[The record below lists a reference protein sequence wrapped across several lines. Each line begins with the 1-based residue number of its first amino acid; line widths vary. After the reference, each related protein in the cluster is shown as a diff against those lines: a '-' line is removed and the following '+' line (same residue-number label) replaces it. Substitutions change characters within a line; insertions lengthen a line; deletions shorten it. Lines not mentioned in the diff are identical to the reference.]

1 MKILFGTTNP
11 AKVAWTKGLLS
22 YFDIEIITP
31 DDLGIKDKPVEN
43 GKTPLENARIKCEF
57 YHQYYHNVLCHDSGL
72 FFEELNYQ
80 DPLQPSVHI
89 RRPNNLNKSL
99 NDEEM
104 IEYYTNLI
112 KDLGGKVKAY
122 YSDGVVIM
130 LGHEVFTKIIEDK
143 TKAFTMVDKPSEIK
157 VPGWPLDSISIGDDG
172 LYFANRCKLVDK
184 IIDNKEIKSPYYYFY
199 EEVFKKR

>member
-11 AKVAWTKGLLS
+11 AKVAWTKELLS
-22 YFDIEIITP
+22 YFDIEVITP

-99 NDEEM
+99 NDDEM
-104 IEYYTNLI
+104 IEYYTNLMDI
-112 KDLGGKVKAY
+112 
-122 YSDGVVIM
+122 
-130 LGHEVFTKIIEDK
+130 FKIRGI
-143 TKAFTMVDKPSEIK
+143 F
-157 VPGWPLDSISIGDDG
+157 
-172 LYFANRCKLVDK
+172 
-184 IIDNKEIKSPYYYFY
+184 
-199 EEVFKKR
+199 

>member
-11 AKVAWTKGLLS
+11 AKVAWTKELLS
-22 YFDIEIITP
+22 YFDIEVITP
-31 DDLGIKDKPVEN
+31 DDLGIKDKPIEN

-99 NDEEM
+99 NDDEM

-130 LGHEVFTKIIEDK
+130 LGDEVFTKIIEDK
-143 TKAFTMVDKPSEIK
+143 TKAFTMVDKPCEIK

-172 LYFANRCKLVDK
+172 LYFANRRKLVDK
-184 IIDNKEIKSPYYYFY
+184 IIDNKENKSPYYYFY
-199 EEVFKKR
+199 KEVFKK